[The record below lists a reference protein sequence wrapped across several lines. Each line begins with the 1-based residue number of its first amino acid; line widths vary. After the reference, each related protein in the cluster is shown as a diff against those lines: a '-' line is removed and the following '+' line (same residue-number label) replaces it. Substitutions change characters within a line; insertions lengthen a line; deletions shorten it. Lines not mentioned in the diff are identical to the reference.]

1 MKLAELQDR
10 LRRHIRARIERGE
23 LTGVSLSQ
31 EAGFQQSHL
40 SNFLNRRRSLSLETM
55 DRLLRTLHIGIL
67 DLVER
72 RDLQRRLPSSAA
84 TREWEPVAVI
94 SAVRAARLPHFT
106 SRQMAETLSFQR
118 DFLGQLRPDD
128 ICHRGDWMRFVAV
141 RLDPRASSSLFPQAG
156 GGVTLLIDRHYNS
169 LRPYRREQPNLY
181 LVRSRAR
188 CFVSQASLAD
198 GRLVLRPRD
207 PRMPVEIAPLDRRRR
222 YADYIVGRVCLAEF
236 EV

>member
-55 DRLLRTLHIGIL
+55 DRLLRTLHLGIL

-94 SAVRAARLPHFT
+94 SAVRAARLPHLT

-118 DFLGQLRPDD
+118 DFLGQLRP
-128 ICHRGDWMRFVAV
+128 
-141 RLDPRASSSLFPQAG
+141 
-156 GGVTLLIDRHYNS
+156 
-169 LRPYRREQPNLY
+169 
-181 LVRSRAR
+181 
-188 CFVSQASLAD
+188 
-198 GRLVLRPRD
+198 
-207 PRMPVEIAPLDRRRR
+207 
-222 YADYIVGRVCLAEF
+222 
-236 EV
+236 

>member
-40 SNFLNRRRSLSLETM
+40 SNFLNGRRSLSLETM

-84 TREWEPVAVI
+84 TRE
-94 SAVRAARLPHFT
+94 
-106 SRQMAETLSFQR
+106 
-118 DFLGQLRPDD
+118 
-128 ICHRGDWMRFVAV
+128 
-141 RLDPRASSSLFPQAG
+141 
-156 GGVTLLIDRHYNS
+156 
-169 LRPYRREQPNLY
+169 
-181 LVRSRAR
+181 
-188 CFVSQASLAD
+188 
-198 GRLVLRPRD
+198 
-207 PRMPVEIAPLDRRRR
+207 
-222 YADYIVGRVCLAEF
+222 
-236 EV
+236 